1 MHLELKTPVSYEA
14 TVETDTGDEGEQIKM
29 GSTSK
34 SSNSMKNAMLHLL
47 RKSTMHLN
55 SEKAIKKTVGRFLS
69 KTVVEKIDYT
79 VPLPK
84 NTTQLTEQAVKLNEK
99 IEELRV
105 KKDLE
110 VKFKEQ
116 EELKRKQFH

>member
-1 MHLELKTPVSYEA
+1 
-14 TVETDTGDEGEQIKM
+14 
-29 GSTSK
+29 
-34 SSNSMKNAMLHLL
+34 
-47 RKSTMHLN
+47 MHLN

-110 VKFKEQ
+110 VKVKEQ